1 MKKIIGLSFFLFSVI
16 SYSQINSVDY
26 ELNMKNIDSIQ
37 FSIWNIH
44 TKEMSTPN
52 NIKEYKKK
60 LKQVALKSID
70 QELFIKTILDTKSYD
85 GSLALLYH
93 NNLLFQIYSKGLI
106 TTEIGIS
113 TITGNIYI
121 ENKINKSY
129 FRNNCSKKGGK
140 YFISLLKSYDLL
152 SFIDEYELEG
162 LK

>member
-16 SYSQINSVDY
+16 SYSQINSFDY
-26 ELNMKNIDSIQ
+26 ELNIKNIDSIQ

-52 NIKEYKKK
+52 KIKEYKKK
-60 LKQVALKSID
+60 LKQVTLKTID

-93 NNLLFQIYSKGLI
+93 NNLLFQIFNKGLI
-106 TTEIGIS
+106 TTEIAIS

-121 ENKINKSY
+121 ENKINKNY
-129 FRNNCSKKGGK
+129 LRNNCSKKGGM
-140 YFISLLKSYDLL
+140 YLFFLLKSYDLL